1 MPREQLKDNEPGVD
15 RLAEGGGPTPIDS
28 RLPRWNQ
35 GVLTTVLLIAFVLD
49 FWYAAPVMALVLGL
63 GTAFGPKGNP
73 VMLFF
78 VKVLRPRLSPPS
90 SVEDP
95 RPPRFASLVGT
106 IFLIGSSVFFGLGAP
121 AVGWILVLIV
131 AVLAGLATTTGFC
144 LGCEIYVL
152 FKRQFGRFDGPW
164 RIPVNSDAAP
174 EPSR

>member
-1 MPREQLKDNEPGVD
+1 MDDESGVD
-15 RLAEGGGPTPIDS
+15 TPSRDDGPAPIDS

-35 GVLTTVLLIAFVLD
+35 GVLTAVLLIAFVLD
-49 FWYAAPVMALVLGL
+49 FWFAIPVMAVVLGL

-73 VMLFF
+73 VMLFY
-78 VKVLRPRLSPPS
+78 VKVLRPRLAPPS

-106 IFLIGSSVFFGLGAP
+106 VFLIGSTIAFGVGAP
-121 AVGWILVLIV
+121 AVGWILALIV

-152 FKRQFGRFDGPW
+152 FRRQFGTFDGPW

>member
-1 MPREQLKDNEPGVD
+1 MPREELVDETAGVEAP
-15 RLAEGGGPTPIDS
+15 RGAEGPAPIDS

-35 GVLTTVLLIAFVLD
+35 GVLTAVLLIAFVLD
-49 FWYAAPVMALVLGL
+49 FWYAVPVMAVVLGL

-78 VKVLRPRLSPPS
+78 VRVLRPRLSPPS

-106 IFLIGSSVFFGLGAP
+106 IFLLGSSIAFGLGAP
-121 AVGWILVLIV
+121 AVGWLLALIV

-152 FKRQFGRFDGPW
+152 FRRQFGSFNGPW
-164 RIPVNSDAAP
+164 RIAVSSEAAP
-174 EPSR
+174 EPSQ

>member
-1 MPREQLKDNEPGVD
+1 MAHEEVVDDKANLDEASPG
-15 RLAEGGGPTPIDS
+15 EGPAPIDS

-35 GVLTTVLLIAFVLD
+35 GVLTAVLLISFVLD
-49 FWYAAPVMALVLGL
+49 FWYAIPVMAIVLGL
-63 GTAFGPKGNP
+63 GTAFGPSGNP

-106 IFLIGSSVFFGLGAP
+106 IFLIGSSLAFALGAS
-121 AVGWILVLIV
+121 AIGWVLALVV

-152 FKRQFGRFDGPW
+152 FRRQFGAFEGPW
-164 RIPVNSDAAP
+164 RIATSGDAAP
-174 EPSR
+174 EPSQ